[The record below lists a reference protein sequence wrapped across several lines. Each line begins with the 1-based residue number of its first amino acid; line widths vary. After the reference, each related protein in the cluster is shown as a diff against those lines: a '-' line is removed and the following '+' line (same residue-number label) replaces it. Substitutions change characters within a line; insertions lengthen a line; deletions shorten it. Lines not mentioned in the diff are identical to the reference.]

1 MKQKK
6 RRPLLSRRDADKL
19 KYLMMERLHPWPPW
33 PLQQTEADERT
44 LLAALPDAWVRRYLE
59 LKWGIIR
66 CIHEREEEEPAR
78 ERVEVAIEEIIEEG
92 RAHIE
97 ATLDFGT
104 REFEPEKRRY
114 IAQEVNRRFP
124 PPASPNTERGRLVAI
139 KSIKKAKDFLCKNGL
154 GPGEA
159 DELIAK
165 ALGKTTSTF
174 QRRTLQQAK

>member
-6 RRPLLSRRDADKL
+6 RRLLLSRADAVKL
-19 KYLMMERLHPWPPW
+19 KYLMMERLERLLP
-33 PLQQTEADERT
+33 PLQAGGKPD
-44 LLAALPDAWVRRYLE
+44 DAWIRRYHE

-124 PPASPNTERGRLVAI
+124 PPASPNTERDRHVAI